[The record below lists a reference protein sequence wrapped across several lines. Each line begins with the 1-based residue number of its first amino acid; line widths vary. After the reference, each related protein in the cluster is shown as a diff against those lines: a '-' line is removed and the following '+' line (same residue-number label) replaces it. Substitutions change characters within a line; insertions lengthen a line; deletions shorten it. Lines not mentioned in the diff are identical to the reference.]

1 MFHYYVFPFAY
12 NYLYILFKSIILF
25 VCLNRFFIS
34 LVAMEPSCKT
44 YVETDMVSLHYVTF
58 IEPLA
63 ICLTEALSFDS
74 DQFTKNSINKVIE
87 EKTNDPFL
95 LLQEHLSTAFF
106 VYKKLM
112 NYNSMICRMKFSSSS
127 QNHKVSAKIFVNHK
141 FYHNNFILTT
151 KNVYTQCYIEQK
163 LFIPQHHTRLST
175 SYTYLPFHPTRSHP
189 LTIAACKKACHS
201 RPTWILIG

>member
-12 NYLYILFKSIILF
+12 NYLYIIFKSIILF

-74 DQFTKNSINKVIE
+74 DQFTKNSIKKVIE

-106 VYKKLM
+106 VYKKTYELQFDDLS
-112 NYNSMICRMKFSSSS
+112 YEVLEFFS
-127 QNHKVSAKIFVNHK
+127 
-141 FYHNNFILTT
+141 
-151 KNVYTQCYIEQK
+151 E
-163 LFIPQHHTRLST
+163 P
-175 SYTYLPFHPTRSHP
+175 
-189 LTIAACKKACHS
+189 
-201 RPTWILIG
+201 

>member
-1 MFHYYVFPFAY
+1 MSYYSVFPFAY
-12 NYLYILFKSIILF
+12 NSLYIIFKSIILF

-44 YVETDMVSLHYVTF
+44 YVKTDLASPHYVIF
-58 IEPLA
+58 IEPLS
-63 ICLTEALSFDS
+63 ICPMEHLSIDS

-95 LLQEHLSTAFF
+95 LLDEHLFGAFF

-112 NYNSMICRMKFSSSS
+112 NYNSKICRMKFLSSS

-141 FYHNNFILTT
+141 FYHNNFILTIFLL
-151 KNVYTQCYIEQK
+151 KPSILNVT
-163 LFIPQHHTRLST
+163 
-175 SYTYLPFHPTRSHP
+175 
-189 LTIAACKKACHS
+189 
-201 RPTWILIG
+201 

>member
-44 YVETDMVSLHYVTF
+44 YVKTDMVSLHYVTF

-87 EKTNDPFL
+87 EKTNDPFV
-95 LLQEHLSTAFF
+95 LLQEHFF
-106 VYKKLM
+106 DAGFLV
-112 NYNSMICRMKFSSSS
+112 
-127 QNHKVSAKIFVNHK
+127 
-141 FYHNNFILTT
+141 
-151 KNVYTQCYIEQK
+151 
-163 LFIPQHHTRLST
+163 
-175 SYTYLPFHPTRSHP
+175 
-189 LTIAACKKACHS
+189 
-201 RPTWILIG
+201 

>member
-12 NYLYILFKSIILF
+12 NYLYIIFKSIILF

-95 LLQEHLSTAFF
+95 LLQEHLFTAFF
-106 VYKKLM
+106 VYKKTYELQFDDLS
-112 NYNSMICRMKFSSSS
+112 YEVLEFFS
-127 QNHKVSAKIFVNHK
+127 
-141 FYHNNFILTT
+141 
-151 KNVYTQCYIEQK
+151 E
-163 LFIPQHHTRLST
+163 P
-175 SYTYLPFHPTRSHP
+175 
-189 LTIAACKKACHS
+189 
-201 RPTWILIG
+201 